1 MKRLLSLSLIAVGI
15 TGLALGKNG
24 QGQNGNGQNGN
35 GQNQAPEIN
44 PSLAAGALALLAG
57 GILIIRRKK

>member
-1 MKRLLSLSLIAVGI
+1 MKRLVSMCLLAVGI
-15 TGLALGKNG
+15 AGLALGGGKGHEND
-24 QGQNGNGQNGN
+24 
-35 GQNQAPEIN
+35 APEIN